1 MQEDP
6 LSSVVLL
13 VAVVAA
19 MQAVGLFRQ
28 RHPWN
33 MPMLAILGGLAASAL
48 ATTSLLGEAKLY
60 AELAVMG
67 VGVALVALPNLPDR
81 VSTLARVRGEHR
93 RAARFGLLLLLLRP
107 TARSR
112 ALYRLSKALRL
123 LDSPSSAGNLPAAE
137 ALSRFPVRVS
147 LFSVEVVFR
156 EVRTR
161 LTWLARRAAG
171 LPWDLASAPELRS
184 PAFTA
189 ALPFA
194 VDTLAAEGRV
204 EEAAQLLLD
213 AERTAEEPEVVVPE
227 EVDAYHNR
235 ARLLFAAHAGA
246 REVLA
251 RVLRFG
257 STVRPLVTARE
268 RRGLQERAASASPLS
283 PELTQPILT
292 SLEREARLPSML
304 TAWQAPGPLSIALF
318 VINLVTYALTSWSG
332 DLSNGAH
339 LERIGAA
346 SRQLIEEGQVFRL
359 FSSAFLHANWLHL
372 AFNMGALV
380 LVGGVVER
388 LLGSA
393 AFLFVYLAA
402 ALVGSA
408 AGVYFGNAQFLVGAS
423 GAIFGLIGA
432 AALTVWRARGEL
444 PPRWLARNRRIY
456 FNIIVAN
463 IGLSFA
469 VTFVSASGHVGGLVA
484 GAVVAALWL
493 ALDPKGSVPARAPRR
508 ALAVVASALWLGVGA
523 YSAREASHA
532 WSAAPHRPPESRFED
547 TEGSLVFQGPSGTTL
562 WSNSLTG
569 DGRFFATGSEDGTA
583 RVWDVASQRLL
594 RAFNCG
600 PPVTDVGLSA
610 DGRRLA
616 ATSFGRVRVFDV
628 ESGARL
634 WQADLEGVFV
644 VAVSSRG
651 ELALGGASAPLAI
664 VDLETGAPRATLR
677 RAVDWLPL
685 GTRQIRS
692 LSFSADGRYLAE
704 GGSENT
710 VRIWDRDGSASP
722 VSLPGPSAEGFGA
735 ALFAA
740 GGPVALVFHE
750 GGPLRFWDAAAGAYV
765 LQPIA
770 LEGERASFH
779 ANADLSRV
787 LVVDATHVRV
797 VEPQSGKV
805 LFDHATTDTDSAWLL
820 PDGARAVTMGGTS
833 VRLRDVSTWES
844 RSTFGDDLVLHATAL
859 AFSPDGARLY
869 VAGEL
874 GVRVFEVASGRRFGS
889 LFTDENALFEG
900 LALSPDGAFVAAVTG
915 TRALL
920 ADAASGA
927 TKWAGPGAAA
937 VAFSPDERYVLTAGA
952 GAERDRLTV
961 LDRGTGEVVR
971 KLPAQATNITS
982 LSFLEGKNE
991 LVAGLDGGGAVLFG
1005 GALWDPLFTKA
1016 PPASASTPG
1025 TSRAPVVASHR
1036 GDWFVTS
1043 LPEAEVRRSP
1053 QGEAVTTLWSAGTPV
1068 ALALSRDDRRLAV
1081 AGLDGGVRLLATDV
1095 DALSRGRVGDTA
1107 AFPGAESLVLWGRAA
1122 ARALAFSPDGARL
1135 ALASADGL
1143 VHLFDLPS
1151 GTLSRTFVVYVT
1163 GDRADFLTFA
1173 PDGRFVTSDDEPRR
1187 LLQRSGLG
1195 LAPLGEAQR
1204 ALRRDSLEAP

>member
-1 MQEDP
+1 MQDDP

-13 VAVVAA
+13 VAVVAV

-33 MPMLAILGGLAASAL
+33 TPMLAILGGLAASAL

-60 AELAVMG
+60 AELAVLG
-67 VGVALVALPNLPDR
+67 VGVALVALPSLPER
-81 VSTLARVRGEHR
+81 VSTLARVRGEFR
-93 RAARFGLLLLLLRP
+93 RAARFGLLLLVLRP

-123 LDSPSSAGNLPAAE
+123 LDSPAGVGNLAAAD
-137 ALSRFPVRVS
+137 ALARFPVRVS
-147 LFSVEVVFR
+147 LFSVEVVYR

-161 LTWLARRAAG
+161 LSWLARRAAG
-171 LPWDLASAPELRS
+171 LPWEPVAGATELAS
-184 PAFTA
+184 PAFSA
-189 ALPFA
+189 ALPF
-194 VDTLAAEGRV
+194 VVQTLVAEGRA
-204 EEAAQLLLD
+204 EEAAELLLQ
-213 AERTAEEPEVVVPE
+213 AERAAEEPDVVVPE

-246 REVLA
+246 PDVLA
-251 RVLRFG
+251 RALRFG

-268 RRGLQERAASASPLS
+268 RSSLRERAATATALP
-283 PELTQPILT
+283 PELCAPILA

-318 VINLVTYALTSWSG
+318 VVNLVTYALSSWSG
-332 DLSNGAH
+332 DLTDRAH
-339 LERIGAA
+339 LERIGAV
-346 SRQLIEEGQVFRL
+346 SRHLLAEGQLFRL
-359 FSSAFLHANWLHL
+359 FSSAFLHANWIHL

-408 AGVYFGNAQFLVGAS
+408 AGVYFGDAQFLVGAS

-469 VTFVSASGHVGGLVA
+469 VAFVSASGHVGGLLA
-484 GAVVAALWL
+484 GAAVAALWL
-493 ALDPKGSVPARAPRR
+493 ALDRKGSVPVRTPQR
-508 ALAVVASALWLGVGA
+508 ALTFFAALVWLVVGTYSLRGA
-523 YSAREASHA
+523 ARA
-532 WSAAPHRPPESRFED
+532 WSAPPRAAALQRFED
-547 TEGSLVFQGPSGTTL
+547 SEGSLVFQGPHGTTL
-562 WSNSLTG
+562 WSNSLSG
-569 DGRFFATGSEDGTA
+569 DGRLFASGSEDGTA
-583 RVWDVASQRLL
+583 RVWDVTSQQLL
-594 RAFNCG
+594 RAFHCG

-616 ATSFGRVRVFDV
+616 ATSFGVVRVFDV

-634 WQADLEGVFV
+634 WESELEGVFV

-664 VDLETGAPRATLR
+664 LDLETGAPRSTLR
-677 RAVDWLPL
+677 RAIDWLPL
-685 GTRQIRS
+685 TARQIRS

-710 VRIWDRDGSASP
+710 VRIWDRDGGAAP
-722 VSLPGPSAEGFGA
+722 VSLPGPSSEGFGA

-740 GGPVALVFHE
+740 GGSVALVFHE
-750 GGPLRFWDAAAGAYV
+750 GGPLRFWDGAASAYV
-765 LQPIA
+765 LEPIPLA
-770 LEGERASFH
+770 GERTSFH
-779 ANADLSRV
+779 ANADLSRA
-787 LVVDATHVRV
+787 VVTDATHVRV
-797 VEPQSGKV
+797 VDPRTGAV
-805 LFDHATTDTDSAWLL
+805 LFDHPTTDTESAWLL
-820 PDGARAVTMGGTS
+820 PDGASAVTMGGTS
-833 VRLRDVSTWES
+833 VRLREVSSWEP
-844 RSTFGDDLVLHATAL
+844 RGTFGGDLVLHATAL
-859 AFSPDGARLY
+859 TFSPDGARLY

-874 GVRVFEVASGRRFGS
+874 GVRVFEVGSGRRVGA
-889 LFTDENALFEG
+889 LFEGENALFEG
-900 LALSPDGAFVAAVTG
+900 VALSPDGALVAGVTG

-927 TKWAGPGAAA
+927 TKWTGPGAAA
-937 VAFSPDERYVLTAGA
+937 VVFSPDERYVLTAGA
-952 GAERDRLTV
+952 GSERDRLTV

-971 KLPAQATNITS
+971 KLPAEATNITS

-1005 GALWDPLFTKA
+1005 GGLWDPLFTSP
-1016 PPASASTPG
+1016 PPAAASSLG

-1036 GDWFVTS
+1036 GDWFVAST
-1043 LPEAEVRRSP
+1043 PDAEVRRSP
-1053 QGEAVTTLWSAGTPV
+1053 RGEAVTPLWSAVTPV
-1068 ALALSRDDRRLAV
+1068 ALALSRDDRWLAV

-1095 DALSRGRVGDTA
+1095 DALSRGQVGDTA
-1107 AFPGAESLVLWGRAA
+1107 GVPWRREPRAPGSRGRPCAGLLPRRRAPRRGLGRRPGAPLRSAERRPLPHVR
-1122 ARALAFSPDGARL
+1122 RVHDG
-1135 ALASADGL
+1135 
-1143 VHLFDLPS
+1143 
-1151 GTLSRTFVVYVT
+1151 
-1163 GDRADFLTFA
+1163 
-1173 PDGRFVTSDDEPRR
+1173 
-1187 LLQRSGLG
+1187 
-1195 LAPLGEAQR
+1195 
-1204 ALRRDSLEAP
+1204 